1 MDFYLEIIAVLT
13 GVFSVWLAKKEN
25 IYLYPVGIFSVVA
38 WLYLCWVG
46 QIYSQAIINLFFFIM
61 NVYGWYNWNRKDDNN
76 NKEIH
81 IKFNSLKENFF
92 YIIIALILTFII
104 FKILSN
110 TEVDNYNQYYILIE
124 SFITSLNFI
133 AMWLMAWKRVDNWVL
148 WIIGDFF
155 CIPLYFF
162 KGYYISTA
170 QFLIFIIIAF
180 LGYFEWKKKALKS
193 QNIL

>member
-25 IYLYPVGIFSVVA
+25 IYLYPVGIFSVLA

-61 NVYGWYNWNRKDDNN
+61 NVYGWYNWIRKDDKN

-81 IKFNSLKENFF
+81 IKFNSLKENLF
-92 YIIIALILTFII
+92 YAIIALILTLII

-110 TEVDNYNQYYILIE
+110 TMVDNYNQYFIMIE